1 MEFPITSSPDF
12 VIRSLTTA
20 AEIET
25 FYWLNAQVFRPNHD
39 TALIAT
45 RRRRFITQAPDFH
58 PEQLRG
64 AFLGTTY
71 LGGYRIPAFTV
82 HMGPAQLRIGG
93 IGAVVTHPAY
103 RHQGIAGAL
112 MRDAITYATQ
122 RHYALLLLD
131 GIPNFY
137 SQFGYVNVLD
147 RLQHAI
153 AAEQIHAHPP
163 SPYTVRPATLDDVPA
178 LLTLHQRHY
187 RSYPGSIDRTLQWQE
202 HLWRHRFIFAEEP
215 PVMVLTPDDEPR
227 GYLIPFQRRT
237 PAYHVLEVATDD
249 WPAALALLQY
259 SAHLIEKTP
268 DPPKEV
274 LWPLP
279 PNSSTLYLLADN
291 VAVRSETQRILD
303 VGWMACP
310 AHVPTLLHT
319 LVPLWQER
327 MQRHAVAWSG
337 ILALEVDD
345 STCYLEVRLGTLRM
359 REPPCAPVD
368 TVRLTS
374 RVFLQLLFGYRPLMW
389 AVHQPAQYIPSHL
402 LPLLAILFP
411 QEPAWIAGS
420 NSF

>member
-1 MEFPITSSPDF
+1 MGSPITSSPDF

-20 AEIET
+20 PEIEA
-25 FYWLNAQVFRPNHD
+25 FYRLNAQVFRPDHD
-39 TALIAT
+39 TVLIAT
-45 RRRRFITQAPDFH
+45 RRRRFITEAPDFH
-58 PEQLRG
+58 PDQLRG

-153 AAEQIHAHPP
+153 ASEQIHAHPP

-215 PVMVLTPDDEPR
+215 PVMVLTPDDEPC
-227 GYLIPFQRRT
+227 GYLLPFQGRT
-237 PAYHVLEVATDD
+237 PAYHVLEVAADD
-249 WPAALALLQY
+249 WSATLALLQY
-259 SAHLIEKTP
+259 HARLVEQTP
-268 DPPKEV
+268 DPPKEL

-291 VAVRSETQRILD
+291 VAVRSETHRVLH
-303 VGWMACP
+303 VGWMARP
-310 AHVPTLLHT
+310 AHVPTLLHA
-319 LVPLWQER
+319 LIPLWQER
-327 MQRHAVAWSG
+327 MQRHTLAWSG
-337 ILALEVDD
+337 ILALEVDNT
-345 STCYLEVRLGTLRM
+345 TCYLEVRSGTLRM
-359 REPPCAPVD
+359 RESPSAPVE

-374 RVFLQLLFGYRPLMW
+374 HVFLQLLFGYRPLMW
-389 AVHQPAQYIPSHL
+389 AVNQPAQWIPAPL

-420 NSF
+420 DRY

>member
-1 MEFPITSSPDF
+1 MGSPITSSPDF

-20 AEIET
+20 PEIEA
-25 FYWLNAQVFRPNHD
+25 FYRLNAKVFRPDHD
-39 TALIAT
+39 TILIAT
-45 RRRRFITQAPDFH
+45 RRRRFITEAPDFH

-71 LGGYRIPAFTV
+71 LGGYRIPEFTV
-82 HMGPAQLRIGG
+82 HMGPARLRICG

-153 AAEQIHAHPP
+153 ASEEIHAHPP
-163 SPYTVRPATLDDVPA
+163 SPYKVRPATLDDVPA

-187 RSYPGSIDRTLQWQE
+187 GSYPGSFDRTLQGQE

-215 PVMVLTPDDEPR
+215 PVMVLTPDNEPR
-227 GYLIPFQRRT
+227 GYLLPFQGRT
-237 PAYHVLEVATDD
+237 PAYYVLEVAADD
-249 WPAALALLQY
+249 WPATLALLQY
-259 SAHLIEKTP
+259 HAHLIEQTP
-268 DPPKEV
+268 DPPKEL

-291 VAVRSETQRILD
+291 LEVRSETHRILN

-310 AHVPTLLHT
+310 AHVPTLLHA

-327 MQRHAVAWSG
+327 MQRHTLAWSG

-345 STCYLEVRLGTLRM
+345 STCYLEVRSGTLRM
-359 REPPCAPVD
+359 RESPCAPVE

-374 RVFLQLLFGYRPLMW
+374 HVFLQLLFGYRPLMW
-389 AVHQPAQYIPSHL
+389 AVHQPAQCIPSPL

-411 QEPAWIAGS
+411 QEPTWIAGS
-420 NSF
+420 DSF

>member
-1 MEFPITSSPDF
+1 MGSTITSSPDF

-20 AEIET
+20 PEIEA
-25 FYWLNAQVFRPNHD
+25 FYRLNAQVFRPDHD
-39 TALIAT
+39 TVLIAT
-45 RRRRFITQAPDFH
+45 RRRRFITEAPDFH

-82 HMGPAQLRIGG
+82 HMGPARLRICG

-112 MRDAITYATQ
+112 MRDAIAYATQ
-122 RHYALLLLD
+122 RQYALLLLD

-147 RLQHAI
+147 CLQHAI
-153 AAEQIHAHPP
+153 ASEEIHAHPP

-187 RSYPGSIDRTLQWQE
+187 GSYLGSFDRTQEWQE
-202 HLWRHRFIFAEEP
+202 HLLRHRFIFAEEP

-227 GYLIPFQRRT
+227 GYLIPFQKRT

-259 SAHLIEKTP
+259 YAHLVEKTP

-291 VAVRSETQRILD
+291 VAVRSETHRILN
-303 VGWMACP
+303 VGWMARP
-310 AHVPTLLHT
+310 AHVPTLLHA
-319 LVPLWQER
+319 LIPLWQER
-327 MQRHAVAWSG
+327 MQRHTVAWSG
-337 ILALEVDD
+337 ILALEVDN

-359 REPPCAPVD
+359 RESSSAPID

-374 RVFLQLLFGYRPLMW
+374 RVFLQLLFGYRSLMW
-389 AVHQPAQYIPSHL
+389 AVHQPAQCIPSPL

-411 QEPAWIAGS
+411 QEQAWIAGS
-420 NSF
+420 NSY

>member
-1 MEFPITSSPDF
+1 MGSMITSSPDF

-20 AEIET
+20 LEIEA
-25 FYWLNAQVFRPNHD
+25 FYRLNAQVFRPNHD
-39 TALIAT
+39 TVVIAT
-45 RRRRFITQAPDFH
+45 RRRRFITEAPDFH

-71 LGGYRIPAFTV
+71 LGGYRIPALTL
-82 HMGPAQLRIGG
+82 HMGPARLGICG
-93 IGAVVTHPAY
+93 IGAVVTRPAY

-122 RHYALLLLD
+122 RQQALLLLD

-147 RLQHAI
+147 PVNHAI
-153 AAEQIHAHPP
+153 AFEEIHAHSP
-163 SPYTVRPATLDDVPA
+163 SPYKVRPATLDDVPA
-178 LLTLHQRHY
+178 LLTLHRRHY
-187 RSYPGSIDRTLQWQE
+187 GSYPGSFDRTQEWQE
-202 HLWRHRFIFAEEP
+202 HLWRHHFIFAEEP
-215 PVMVLTPDDEPR
+215 PVMVLTPDDEPC
-227 GYLIPFQRRT
+227 GYLLPFQGRT

-249 WPAALALLQY
+249 WPATLALLQY
-259 SAHLIEKTP
+259 HAHLVEKMP

-291 VAVRSETQRILD
+291 VAVRSETQRILNA
-303 VGWMACP
+303 GWMACP
-310 AHVPTLLHT
+310 AHLPTLLHA
-319 LVPLWQER
+319 LIPLWQER
-327 MQRHAVAWSG
+327 MQRHTVAWSG
-337 ILALEVDD
+337 ILALEVDN
-345 STCYLEVRLGTLRM
+345 STCYLEVRSGTLRM
-359 REPPCAPVD
+359 RESPCAPVD

-389 AVHQPAQYIPSHL
+389 ALHQPAQRIPSPL

-420 NSF
+420 NTY